1 MTPAVVCGRLSTGKS
16 VEVSFKLSGND
27 IVDAVLRLLEILSA
41 WPVILLLTLLLFRRQ
56 IGQFINEQVPKL
68 LERVKHAELPGGIV
82 LGFEDGVRVA
92 QDVVN
97 KAVEEYGNNPSEF
110 RTFVVEQTNKLPEIA
125 SFPPS
130 SKPNLQGCRVLW
142 VDDTPTNNT
151 VERNIMERLG
161 TTITLATSTDE
172 ALNKIGGEPP
182 YDAII
187 SDMGRREDGRDNHE
201 AGYDLLERLRKS
213 LKSNM
218 IPFIIYAGW
227 NAPSPDAAQAYGA
240 FGSTSNPLELLQL
253 VSSAVNKNP
262 KYN

>member
-1 MTPAVVCGRLSTGKS
+1 MEDYPRGRQ
-16 VEVSFKLSGND
+16 VEVSSKLSGND
-27 IVDAVLRLLEILSA
+27 IVDALLRLLEILSA
-41 WPVILLLTLLLFRRQ
+41 WPVILLLILLLFRRQ

-68 LERVKHAELPGGIV
+68 LERVKRAEFPGGIV
-82 LGFEDGVRVA
+82 LGFEDGVQVA

-110 RTFVVEQTNKLPEIA
+110 RTFVVEQTNKLPKIA
-125 SFPPS
+125 AFPPS

-161 TTITLATSTDE
+161 ATITLATSTDE
-172 ALNKIGGEPP
+172 ALNKIGGEL
-182 YDAII
+182 YDIII
-187 SDMGRREDGRDNHE
+187 SDMGRREDGRDNQE
-201 AGYDLLERLRKS
+201 AGYDLLGRLRKS
-213 LKSNM
+213 LKPNM

-227 NAPSPDAAQAYGA
+227 NAPSPDVAQARGA